1 MLSSG
6 PAHPV
11 LSSVLRASVVVI
23 VYNGEQYI
31 ERAVESALG
40 QTVAD
45 VEVIVVDD
53 GSSDGSADRVGRIKD
68 SRLRL
73 VRQSNQGP
81 SAARNTGIQ
90 EAKSNWIAFLD
101 CDDWWA
107 PDKLEHQLAI
117 AARSPDVALVYS
129 GATTLLEDGSIL
141 SESVPQLRGAVLK
154 DLLLGNH
161 ITGSSSSVLL
171 RRDVLSEL
179 GGFRTDI
186 HYGEDWDLWLRIA
199 ARYRIEMV
207 PEPHVYL
214 LSRRKS
220 QGKQVERMRD
230 SCLRLLDEA
239 FSTYASHL
247 TALKRPATVAI
258 HYRAAIDYELIGETQ
273 AAKAELWN
281 VLSLA
286 PAHVSALRRMARLW
300 WTMARGG
307 AGGAA

>member
-1 MLSSG
+1 M
-6 PAHPV
+6 
-11 LSSVLRASVVVI
+11 LSSVLRASIIVI

-31 ERAVESALG
+31 ERAVHSALG

-45 VEVIVVDD
+45 IEVIVVDD
-53 GSSDGSADRVGRIKD
+53 GSSDRSADLVGRIKD

-81 SAARNTGIQ
+81 SAARNTGIR
-90 EAKSNWIAFLD
+90 EAKGDWIAFLD
-101 CDDWWA
+101 CDDWWT
-107 PDKLEHQLAI
+107 PTKLESQLAI
-117 AARSPDVALVYS
+117 TDRDPEVALVYC

-141 SESVPQLRGAVLK
+141 SEAVPRLRGTALEG
-154 DLLLGNH
+154 LLLGNY
-161 ITGSSSSVLL
+161 ITGSSSSVLI
-171 RRDVLSEL
+171 RRDVLSAV

-207 PEPHVYL
+207 PGLHVYL
-214 LSRRKS
+214 LSRRQS
-220 QGKQVERMRD
+220 QGKQVARMRD

-247 TALKRPATVAI
+247 GGLKRPATIAI
-258 HYRAAIDYELIGETQ
+258 HYRAAIDYELIGELR

-286 PAHVSALRRMARLW
+286 PVHVSALRRMARLW
-300 WTMARGG
+300 WTMARGA
-307 AGGAA
+307 AGRVA